1 MPDAAYHELVRAAA
15 EALRRR
21 CGVREGDH
29 LLLAVSGGADSVA
42 LLRAVHG
49 LSLRRRWRL
58 RLTVAHVNHALRH
71 GSDRDAAFVRALAQ
85 TLALPC
91 LERTL
96 DLSGVTDN
104 LEAAARD
111 ARYAALHEMADEAQA
126 ATIAVAHH
134 GDDQLE
140 TILMRLLR
148 GSSITGLAGMDW
160 RRDRIIRPLLGVD
173 RPAIEDYLHTLKQS
187 WREDPT
193 NEDISLTRNLIRRE
207 WLPMLRR
214 LQPQMARRMTQLSDH
229 LRGLAAWVESE
240 TQRCTPQGDSLDRA
254 TARRMFPLLL
264 SAVLRRMIER
274 SGVGADQIS
283 HATLDRLVRAAQDHH
298 GGQRRFDLADG
309 CSVVV
314 TPDSLCVQRRGA

>member
-1 MPDAAYHELVRAAA
+1 MPDAAYHGLVRSAA
-15 EALRRR
+15 ETLRRR
-21 CGVREGDH
+21 CGVREGEH

-42 LLRAVHG
+42 LLRALHG
-49 LSLRRRWRL
+49 LALRRRWRL
-58 RLTVAHVNHALRH
+58 RLTVGHVNHALRH
-71 GSDRDAAFVRALAQ
+71 GSDQDAAFVRELAQ
-85 TLALPC
+85 TLGLNC

-148 GSSITGLAGMDW
+148 GSSIAGLAGMDW
-160 RRDRIIRPLLGVD
+160 RRDRIVRPLLGVD
-173 RPAIEDYLHTLKQS
+173 RPTIEDYLHALGQS

-193 NEDISLTRNLIRRE
+193 NDDVSLTRNLIRRD

-214 LQPQMARRMTQLSDH
+214 IQPRMARRMTQLSDH
-229 LRGLAAWVESE
+229 LRGLAAWVESV
-240 TQRCTPQGDSLDRA
+240 TQRCTPPGDHLDRNV
-254 TARRMFPLLL
+254 ARRMFPLLL

-274 SGVGADQIS
+274 SGVGADRIS
-283 HATLDRLVRAAQDHH
+283 HATLNRIVLAAQDHH

-309 CSVVV
+309 CSVTV
-314 TPDSLCVQRRGA
+314 TSESLSVQRGDA